1 QLIQVGFGQHNLTD
15 HAVIRKLA
23 VDRRAGIRVLV
34 VCQPGAVG
42 HIGAAGFLGLAI
54 NLYRHGSVRRFHQNA
69 ALVFGQD
76 VGVVGGIIQRD
87 RAAVAGQAQVIRP
100 LAEVAAAGSGL
111 CGVGPVAKIAI
122 RGLGLNDQ
130 ELAVVGKGTVV
141 GIV

>member
-1 QLIQVGFGQHNLTD
+1 
-15 HAVIRKLA
+15 
-23 VDRRAGIRVLV
+23 
-34 VCQPGAVG
+34 
-42 HIGAAGFLGLAI
+42 
-54 NLYRHGSVRRFHQNA
+54 FHQNA

-111 CGVGPVAKIAI
+111 CGVGPVAKIVI

-141 GIV
+141 GIVRQLVIRIENLMPAGRPIVVGGVGAGVAERVLKIELTGFGQ